1 MTVLQCEITSN
12 VTGGRNTSQNWLDSA
27 WKKVYP
33 NTGEGEQP
41 MFVVLGM
48 VALAASGWVYFK
60 KR

>member
-1 MTVLQCEITSN
+1 MKLHRTLLAEEIL
-12 VTGGRNTSQNWLDSA
+12 SQNWLDSA

-41 MFVVLGM
+41 IFVVLGM

>member
-1 MTVLQCEITSN
+1 
-12 VTGGRNTSQNWLDSA
+12 
-27 WKKVYP
+27 
-33 NTGEGEQP
+33 